1 MEVFTMTHMA
11 YCLTTGEVLTTN
23 HGNHLKRWVAQHT
36 ANDRKWAVANGE
48 VLPPY
53 RWAFAHGK
61 DHTDC
66 VAKLTA
72 RHIWG

>member
-1 MEVFTMTHMA
+1 MTHTA

-36 ANDRKWAVANGE
+36 TNDHKWAKAHGE

-53 RWAFAHGK
+53 RWVFAHGK
-61 DHTDC
+61 DYTDC

-72 RHIWG
+72 RRVFPV

>member
-1 MEVFTMTHMA
+1 MTHMA

-36 ANDRKWAVANGE
+36 ANDRKWAIANGE
-48 VLPPY
+48 TLPRY
-53 RWAFAHGK
+53 RWVFAHGK
-61 DHTDC
+61 DYTDC

-72 RHIWG
+72 RRVFPV